1 MKHSCYKMNVNCEL
15 VPREVDMGTKGDHSV
30 HATGT
35 KEIFGDVELL
45 DESKKH
51 VGSSLHVIKHTFCL

>member
-1 MKHSCYKMNVNCEL
+1 M
-15 VPREVDMGTKGDHSV
+15 VPREGDMGTKGDHSV

-35 KEIFGDVELL
+35 KEIVGDVELL

-51 VGSSLHVIKHTFCL
+51 AGSSLHLIKYIFCL

>member
-1 MKHSCYKMNVNCEL
+1 M
-15 VPREVDMGTKGDHSV
+15 VPREGDMGTKGDHSV